1 MDTAIQT
8 IGHFR
13 IQRTESHQAT
23 ERGLDVPAGAAEA
36 IVQIEVAKCSVE
48 IVAPHQHDDT
58 ATEPYAFRV
67 AGRTVDRG
75 GRLNEL
81 VGLLL
86 AFLGDVGGSG
96 RRIRGG
102 LLGLILGAQR
112 AALGYRAAEAKQQRK
127 SRDGNTTQNRILEP
141 DQHSTHKVPDLL
153 SATVAPTPCQMPP
166 K

>member
-8 IGHFR
+8 VGDFR
-13 IQRTESHQAT
+13 IERTESDQAT
-23 ERGLDVPAGAAEA
+23 EGRLNVAARTAEA
-36 IVQIEVAKCSVE
+36 IVQIEVTKCGVE
-48 IVAPHQHDDT
+48 IIAPHQHDDA
-58 ATEPYAFRV
+58 ATEPYAFWV
-67 AGRTVDRG
+67 AGRTVDSG
-75 GRLNEL
+75 GGLYEF

-86 AFLGDVGGSG
+86 AFLGDVGGSS

-102 LLGLILGAQR
+102 LLGLILRAQR
-112 AALGYRAAEAKQQRK
+112 AALGDRAAKAKQQRK

-153 SATVAPTPCQMPP
+153 SATVAPTPCQMPL